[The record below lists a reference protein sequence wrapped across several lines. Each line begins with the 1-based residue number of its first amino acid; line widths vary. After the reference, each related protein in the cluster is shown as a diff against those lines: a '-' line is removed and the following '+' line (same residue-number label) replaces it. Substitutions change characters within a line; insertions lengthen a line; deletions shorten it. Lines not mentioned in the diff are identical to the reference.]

1 MSNSDSLD
9 QFPCAYTG
17 ASDMSHA
24 SWVRVVMHA
33 RDAFQACAV
42 TVFPLYFLVSDVL
55 VQFTSLHEDK

>member
-1 MSNSDSLD
+1 
-9 QFPCAYTG
+9 
-17 ASDMSHA
+17 MSHA